1 MPVLVGFDCFVLPP
15 VACHVPHPSGY
26 ARALAL
32 PEDCVPGHRPE
43 RQQFHQVGPS
53 DARRTSE
60 FVLLFLLSYPRAVFI
75 IFRPLCITFRFSGP
89 CLALRFNALYLFPS
103 LQCLHLNDFCF
114 FPLPFKDF
122 LLLLSACSSP

>member
-43 RQQFHQVGPS
+43 RQQLHQVGPS
-53 DARRTSE
+53 DARRSFCYSFYLILE
-60 FVLLFLLSYPRAVFI
+60 LFSLFFVLY
-75 IFRPLCITFRFSGP
+75 
-89 CLALRFNALYLFPS
+89 ALPS
-103 LQCLHLNDFCF
+103 VLVVPAWPSVLM
-114 FPLPFKDF
+114 LPF
-122 LLLLSACSSP
+122 

>member
-43 RQQFHQVGPS
+43 RQQLHQVGPS
-53 DARRTSE
+53 DARRTSD
-60 FVLLFLLSYPRAVFI
+60 FVLLFLLSYPRAAFI

-89 CLALRFNALYLFPS
+89 CLALRFNAS
-103 LQCLHLNDFCF
+103 LLMLSTYF
-114 FPLPFKDF
+114 LP
-122 LLLLSACSSP
+122 LSAFI